1 MCEPERI
8 VMYIGDWQ
16 PCEALAAE
24 LGDGREVLRLDP
36 VCGSSECFRQNAAFL
51 LLSPSE
57 DQWRA
62 LDRYWIGRIVS
73 YVINGGTV
81 LAFRGAF
88 TDTEHWEMVQLLGAG
103 AAYFLPWGELRLRPE
118 AVSDMECSIWAEPV
132 LLRPCA
138 FASIQPLV
146 QFPYGAGTYPA
157 LWRHAWGKGTA
168 LCSVLDPRAFWDSA
182 AGDMLRMVLR
192 NAMTKKRW
200 EEP

>member
-1 MCEPERI
+1 MCELERI
-8 VMYIGDWQ
+8 VMYMGDRQ

-36 VCGSSECFRQNAAFL
+36 VCDSPDCFRQNAAFL
-51 LLSPSE
+51 FLSPSE

-62 LDRYWIGRIVS
+62 LDRRWIGRIVS

-88 TDTEHWEMVQLLGAG
+88 MDTEPWEMVQLLGAG
-103 AAYFLPWGELRLRPE
+103 AAYFLPWGELRLRPV
-118 AVSDMECSIWAEPV
+118 AVPDRECSLWAAPL
-132 LLRPCA
+132 LLRTCA

-146 QFPYGAGTYPA
+146 QFPYGTGTYPA

-168 LCSVLDPRAFWDSA
+168 FCTVLDPRAFRDPA
-182 AGDMLRMVLR
+182 TGDMLRMVLR
-192 NAMTKKRW
+192 SAMTGERW